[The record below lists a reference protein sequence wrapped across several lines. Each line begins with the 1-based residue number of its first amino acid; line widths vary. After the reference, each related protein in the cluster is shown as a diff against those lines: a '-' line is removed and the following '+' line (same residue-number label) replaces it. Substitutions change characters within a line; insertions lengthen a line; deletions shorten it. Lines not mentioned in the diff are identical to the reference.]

1 MQRDEF
7 LNILESIDKK
17 INKLTSNTIIKD
29 SEENENNEG
38 EEL

>member
-7 LNILESIDKK
+7 LNILKSIDKK